1 MVNPE
6 KISLIRTRTNITE
19 IIGQYLKLQKK
30 GRNYWTVCPFHE
42 ENTPSMSVSPEKQI
56 YRCFS
61 CQSSGNVFAFLQ
73 KYKKI
78 SFLEALKEV
87 AALVNIDLQ
96 ELEQWTKNKYD
107 NETLKIFAINAL
119 ACEYF
124 VYHLDGKIGIQAKKY
139 LEQRSIDNKL
149 REQFSIGLSPSEDRL
164 IAYLQQK
171 GYKPSELVISGLVVY
186 QNNHFNDYFRNR
198 IMFPIR
204 DIEHNIIGFSSRSY
218 LENQQPKYMNT
229 LETNIFKKNQ
239 LLYNLSF
246 AKNHLHQDKYL
257 LICEGFMDIIA
268 LSKIGINNTIAIMGT
283 SLSAQNYSIL
293 KKITNE
299 IILFLDGDDAGI
311 TATFKMISELWYHK
325 FNVKVVNN
333 TTTLDPDDLIK
344 KEGAAAVRA
353 LIKNSIHPL
362 DFVLNYFENNL
373 NLKKIDNVTKLLKKV
388 TPFFQLLHSAV
399 EINFYLNKLETITN
413 LNKKILEQTLFT
425 QQTIVTTDKINLKN
439 TGVNKN
445 LYLNPIEKSEN
456 IIIFSLLYTKETLT
470 NSELNNFSLIDPIKK
485 VLLSEIIS
493 WYDKN
498 SQAVKV
504 NYEDFIKSFQQ
515 EEVKKS
521 LEMIYNLY
529 SKQEFIYRPK
539 LINDCQETI
548 YNYLIKLE
556 KDKWAKKWL
565 ATNNINEK
573 IAIGQKIISLSKNI
587 KTEKSGQ

>member
-42 ENTPSMSVSPEKQI
+42 DNAPSMSVSPEKQI

-61 CQSSGNVFAFLQ
+61 CQASGNVFTFLQ

-107 NETLKIFAINAL
+107 SETLKIFAINAL

-124 VYHLDGKIGIQAKKY
+124 MYHLDSKIGIQAKKY
-139 LEQRSIDNKL
+139 LEQRNIDNKL
-149 REQFSIGLSPSEDRL
+149 REQFSIGLAPSEDGL
-164 IAYLQQK
+164 VAYLQQK

-239 LLYNLSF
+239 SLYNLSF

-268 LSKIGINNTIAIMGT
+268 LSKIGINNAVAIMGT
-283 SLSAQNYSIL
+283 SLSAQHCSIL
-293 KKITNE
+293 KKVTNE

-311 TATFKMISELWYHK
+311 IATFKMISELWYHK

-333 TTTLDPDDLIK
+333 PTTLDPDDLIK
-344 KEGAAAVRA
+344 KEGAVAVRA
-353 LIKNSIHPL
+353 LIKNSIHPV
-362 DFVLNYFENNL
+362 DFVLNYFQNNL
-373 NLKKIDNVTKLLKKV
+373 DLKKIDNVTELLKKV

-399 EINFYLNKLETITN
+399 EVNFYLNKLETITN
-413 LNKKILEQTLFT
+413 LNKKILEQTLFAK
-425 QQTIVTTDKINLKN
+425 QTIETTDKINPKN
-439 TGVNKN
+439 AGANKN

-456 IIIFSLLYTKETLT
+456 IIIFSLLYTKETIT

-498 SQAVKV
+498 PQAGKV
-504 NYEDFIKSFQQ
+504 NYEDFLKSLQQ
-515 EEVKKS
+515 EQVKKS
-521 LEMIYNLY
+521 LEMIYSLY
-529 SKQEFIYRPK
+529 NKQEFVYRPK

-565 ATNNINEK
+565 ATNNVNEK
-573 IAIGQKIISLSKNI
+573 IAIGEKIISLSKNI
-587 KTEKSGQ
+587 KREKSGQ